1 MQMKPNFRTERV
13 RRSLPVALLTLLLA
27 SVPTALSADF
37 GRVTGKVSDAAGNPL
52 MGASVV
58 LVGPLVSGL
67 ASVEAGVQRVITDAR
82 GNFSIERLAP
92 GWYSLKVTAPTR
104 LPALRN
110 RVRVRSG
117 GTALENFVLAD
128 VLTALTL
135 QVPSG
140 SVSNWGEDW
149 KWVLRTSS
157 TTRPVLR
164 YRENADKRGRREE
177 EKIPLP
183 PGQTLVGMMPGPSRG
198 EALSSDAG
206 LGSVLAYL
214 RPLAEDTDLLV
225 AGSMGA
231 SGFTGSSVATA
242 IRKDLLKGDP
252 QELAL
257 IVHQLGFAEGF
268 ALTGPQAA
276 NEMDNAQGV
285 VVSYAHTRRI
295 SNSLTVTTGMRVDYL
310 NASQDTT
317 VLRPRMRVEY
327 SWTPRT
333 LVSFQHGSYQPE
345 GESTLMERIGT
356 LNAFPRVTLQGYRPR
371 LETLRHTEIELARL
385 VGDSGRLEVAAYRDR
400 FDNTAL
406 WGFGS
411 AEALE
416 PWAGDFLPN
425 PAADGVTLN
434 AGRYE
439 SSGVRVTY
447 SQSWG
452 SRVRTAMLYALGDA
466 LEVDS
471 GVEQGGHEMRRNL
484 RAFLRPERTHLVGG
498 KVIATLPK
506 CNTHISTSYVWLP
519 QGRVT
524 SVDPYGQS
532 ALQVQPFLGIQIRQP
547 LPTLAFLPARIE
559 ALADFRNLLAQGY
572 VPLERSAEEG
582 LLLTPAYRSFR
593 GGFSVQF

>member
-1 MQMKPNFRTERV
+1 MKPNFRTERV
-13 RRSLPVALLTLLLA
+13 HRVLPFALLLILVAAVPAA
-27 SVPTALSADF
+27 SGADF
-37 GRVTGKVSDAAGNPL
+37 GRVTGKVSDPAGNPL

-67 ASVEAGVQRVITDAR
+67 VSVEAGVQRVITDAH

-92 GWYSLKVTAPTR
+92 GLYSLKVTAPTR

-110 RVRVRSG
+110 RVRVQSG
-117 GTALENFVLAD
+117 GTALENFVLTD
-128 VLTALTL
+128 ILTALTL

-164 YRENADKRGRREE
+164 YRENAEANRGRRGG

-183 PGQTLVGMMPGPSRG
+183 PGQTLVGMMPGSSRG
-198 EALSSDAG
+198 EALSADVG

-225 AGSMGA
+225 AGSMAA
-231 SGFTGSSVATA
+231 SGFVGSSVATA
-242 IRKDLLKGDP
+242 IRKDLLRGDP

-268 ALTGPQAA
+268 ALTGPQGGT
-276 NEMDNAQGV
+276 EMGNAQGV
-285 VVSYAHTRRI
+285 VVSYSHTRRL
-295 SNSLTVTTGMRVDYL
+295 SNSLTVTTGVRVDYL

-317 VLRPRMRVEY
+317 VVQPRMRVEY

-333 LVSFQHGSYQPE
+333 TVSFQHGSYQPE
-345 GESTLMERIGT
+345 GDSTLMERIGT

-371 LETLRHTEIELARL
+371 LETLRHTEIELARR
-385 VGDSGRLEVAAYRDR
+385 VGDSGRFEVAAYRDR

-411 AEALE
+411 AEALD

-447 SQSWG
+447 TQGWG

-466 LEVDS
+466 LEADS
-471 GVEQGGHEMRRNL
+471 WEDQGRHELRRSL
-484 RAFLRPERTHLVGG
+484 RAHLRPERTHMVGG
-498 KVIATLPK
+498 KVMTTLPK
-506 CNTHISTSYVWLP
+506 CNTQISTSYVWLP

-524 SVDPYGQS
+524 GVDPYGQS
-532 ALQVQPFLGIQIRQP
+532 TLQVQPFLGVQIRQP
-547 LPTLAFLPARIE
+547 LPTLAFFPARIE

-572 VPLERSAEEG
+572 VPLDRSAEEA